1 MSAVFNEFNLIL
13 FWSKLNGIL
22 GQKKKVEVS
31 EDLLAEVI
39 NSGAMKNQMQAPI
52 EKLKDDFI
60 KNLSLRSTSGLPK

>member
-1 MSAVFNEFNLIL
+1 MVFF
-13 FWSKLNGIL
+13 L